1 MLGRTYLLAMV
12 LTCFCV
18 FQRLFAYTENFSSA
32 AYDGNVPSGWALK
45 WTGAAYAT
53 LTSTQPLAPSG
64 EENESGLGVNFYN
77 ATKANLLYRTAK
89 IDDPLVCDTILAQL
103 RIYVTPKD
111 EKVDAFQ
118 IVVSTNE
125 WVSYET
131 VGRPIAMEDDRGSAG
146 WETYSRK
153 LTLDGLARTSPNV
166 YVGILL
172 NPAGRSHDTGY
183 VHSLELNTVAA
194 ATPTDICLKRDGAAV
209 NDLAPG
215 EDKVAVSVCVSPD
228 PTDERLAL
236 EGVYGVVVRNGVVS
250 TNKLTRVEGTD
261 EYVGPV
267 LVPALDAGETLRIS
281 AYSKYASTL
290 PTAGALHDD
299 EGYAY
304 EEADSSVSYSVG
316 KLGSVWINELS
327 AERLEIGGTTNR
339 VMSFGWTLVASDG
352 GHVVCRAELGAAF
365 DLSLIHI

>member
-1 MLGRTYLLAMV
+1 M
-12 LTCFCV
+12 
-18 FQRLFAYTENFSSA
+18 
-32 AYDGNVPSGWALK
+32 
-45 WTGAAYAT
+45 
-53 LTSTQPLAPSG
+53 
-64 EENESGLGVNFYN
+64 
-77 ATKANLLYRTAK
+77 
-89 IDDPLVCDTILAQL
+89 
-103 RIYVTPKD
+103 TPKD

-118 IVVSTNE
+118 VVVSTNE
-125 WVSYET
+125 WASYET

-153 LTLDGLARTSPNV
+153 LTLGGLARTSPNV
-166 YVGILL
+166 HVGILL
-172 NPAGRSHDTGY
+172 NPAGKSHDTGY
-183 VHSLELNTVAA
+183 VHSLELKTVAA

-209 NDLAPG
+209 DDLAPG

-299 EGYAY
+299 EGYVY

-339 VMSFGWTLVASDG
+339 VMSSGWTLVVSDG
-352 GHVVCRAELGAAF
+352 GHVACRAELGAAF
-365 DLSLIHI
+365 DFTTNMINRGD